1 MSDCPICN
9 TPMAWKYLEKPRC
22 IQCNPP
28 PVIPGVEYAERHNY
42 FTHKRLEAQVEAL
55 TKELGDLLKAKS
67 ISITLPT
74 STMEQEFSR
83 HYTRGWEVGMEV
95 ESDRRRRL
103 VALLKEAAL
112 HPELGGTLL
121 DAIKHEIVEAEK
133 LK

>member
-9 TPMAWKYLEKPRC
+9 APMAWKYLEKPRC

-42 FTHKRLEAQVEAL
+42 FTHKRLEAQVEVL
-55 TKELGDLLKAKS
+55 TKELGDLLKAKT
-67 ISITLPT
+67 ISCTIP
-74 STMEQEFSR
+74 SATMEHEFQR
-83 HYTRGWEVGMEV
+83 HYRHGWENGVQV
-95 ESDRRRRL
+95 ERERRIKL
-103 VALLKEAAL
+103 VALLREAAL